1 MIQCSYYVIMKALSR
16 VLVCGRG
23 RDVPA
28 KSGPVPAFSNNRIAL
43 RWAHGQLV
51 NFFIMTN
58 ILLMSSSEE
67 EAMGRSSA

>member
-28 KSGPVPAFSNNRIAL
+28 KSVPDPAFSNNRIAL
-43 RWAHGQLV
+43 RWAQLV
-51 NFFIMTN
+51 NFLIMTN
-58 ILLMSSSEE
+58 NLLMSSSEE
-67 EAMGRSSA
+67 EAMDRSSA